1 MIIPVPN
8 APAVDSRMT
17 LTDVL
22 YTPSLGFNLISVGRI
37 DDAGCSATF
46 ADGQCIIVAE
56 DGQTIGR
63 IPKSRGL
70 YLVTRERET
79 PAANAA
85 VDTPEE
91 LTEDEAHC
99 RFGHIAIRSIR
110 ELVSKGFI
118 TGVKLVRSG
127 NSKPCEACIRAKS
140 TRKHVPTERQ
150 GTRASEFGEEL
161 HSDVWGAARTVTIGG
176 RKYYISFTDDK
187 SRHSTLY
194 LMRHKS
200 EAFESFKAFEAW
212 LERHHGVKVKFLNVD
227 RGGEYL
233 SEEFKL
239 YLQERGIE
247 YKLSVHDTSEE
258 AGVSERLNRTLMEKV
273 RAMLITAHLPRS
285 LWGEAAMHAT
295 WLKNRTG
302 TKALDGRTPFEVV
315 TGSPPDM

>member
-194 LMRHKS
+194 LMWHKS
-200 EAFESFKAFEAW
+200 EAFKSFKAFEVW
-212 LERHHGVKVKFLNVD
+212 LERHHGVKVKFLNID
-227 RGGEYL
+227 CGGEYL

-239 YLQERGIE
+239 YL
-247 YKLSVHDTSEE
+247 
-258 AGVSERLNRTLMEKV
+258 
-273 RAMLITAHLPRS
+273 
-285 LWGEAAMHAT
+285 
-295 WLKNRTG
+295 
-302 TKALDGRTPFEVV
+302 
-315 TGSPPDM
+315 